1 MAHTQIPQDPHNSAA
16 QQTTATASERTEQL
30 SRFFD
35 GELEAS
41 RVGHVVKAA
50 RQPDS
55 AQGRQFDD
63 YVLIS
68 DVLKG
73 FTPRVGDV
81 GLSDRIAKALEQEAV
96 YMGSARSSN
105 STHSER
111 FQKGRQVFRLGAMAA
126 SVAAVGFVSMAM
138 WQLVSPEQN
147 LLATVGGSNTMSAAA
162 VSTAAGTAGTV
173 GPVNGSSIVPVAS
186 WADPKTREMLDA
198 HGSMAVRLRVAG
210 ER

>member
-1 MAHTQIPQDPHNSAA
+1 MAQTQIPQDPPSSTF
-16 QQTTATASERTEQL
+16 QQTTAGPSERTEQL

-50 RQPDS
+50 RQPES

-73 FTPRVGDV
+73 LTPRVGDV

-96 YMGSARSSN
+96 YMGSVRNGHSA
-105 STHSER
+105 HSER
-111 FQKGRQVFRLGAMAA
+111 FQKGRQVFRLGALAA

-147 LLATVGGSNTMSAAA
+147 LVASAGKPSAASLNT
-162 VSTAAGTAGTV
+162 VAGTV
-173 GPVNGSSIVPVAS
+173 GPVGSASVVPVAS

>member
-1 MAHTQIPQDPHNSAA
+1 MAHTQIPQDPSSSVGHP
-16 QQTTATASERTEQL
+16 TTATPSDRTEQL

-73 FTPRVGDV
+73 LTPRVGDV
-81 GLSDRIAKALEQEAV
+81 GLSDRIAKALEQEPV
-96 YMGSARSSN
+96 YMGSARN
-105 STHSER
+105 SHSAHSER
-111 FQKGRQVFRLGAMAA
+111 FQKGRQVFRLGALAA

-147 LLATVGGSNTMSAAA
+147 LVASAGKPGAAPINTV
-162 VSTAAGTAGTV
+162 AGTV
-173 GPVNGSSIVPVAS
+173 GPLGGASVVPVAS

>member
-1 MAHTQIPQDPHNSAA
+1 M
-16 QQTTATASERTEQL
+16 

-35 GELEAS
+35 GELEPP
-41 RVGHVVKAA
+41 RVGHVVKAI
-50 RQPDS
+50 RQEGSES
-55 AQGRQFDD
+55 ARQFDD

-73 FTPRVGDV
+73 LTPR
-81 GLSDRIAKALEQEAV
+81 LSDAVLSERIAKAIQQEPV
-96 YMGSARSSN
+96 YMGSARNNSSA
-105 STHSER
+105 HSER
-111 FQKGRQVFRLGAMAA
+111 FQKGRQVFRLGALAA

-138 WQLVSPEQN
+138 WQLVTPEQSLVASAGQPN
-147 LLATVGGSNTMSAAA
+147 SAPATVAATGS
-162 VSTAAGTAGTV
+162 TV
-173 GPVNGSSIVPVAS
+173 GPVGGASLVPVAS

>member
-1 MAHTQIPQDPHNSAA
+1 MAHTQPPQNHPASLPQNPSAA
-16 QQTTATASERTEQL
+16 PPERGEQL

-35 GELEAS
+35 GELEPP
-41 RVGHVVKAA
+41 RVGHVVKAI
-50 RQPDS
+50 RQEGSES
-55 AQGRQFDD
+55 ARQFDD

-73 FTPRVGDV
+73 LTPR
-81 GLSDRIAKALEQEAV
+81 LSDAVLSERIAKAIQQEPV
-96 YMGSARSSN
+96 YMGSARNNSSA
-105 STHSER
+105 HSER
-111 FQKGRQVFRLGAMAA
+111 FQKGRQVFRLGALAA

-138 WQLVSPEQN
+138 WQLVTPEQSLVASAGQTN
-147 LLATVGGSNTMSAAA
+147 SGPAAVTSNGSTVGGP
-162 VSTAAGTAGTV
+162 VSGA
-173 GPVNGSSIVPVAS
+173 SLVPVAS

>member
-1 MAHTQIPQDPHNSAA
+1 MAQTQIPQDPPSSTP
-16 QQTTATASERTEQL
+16 QQTTAGPSERNEQL

-73 FTPRVGDV
+73 LTPRVGDV
-81 GLSDRIAKALEQEAV
+81 GLSDRIAKALEQEPV
-96 YMGSARSSN
+96 YMGSVRN
-105 STHSER
+105 SHSAHSER
-111 FQKGRQVFRLGAMAA
+111 FQKGRQVFRLGALAA

-147 LLATVGGSNTMSAAA
+147 LVASAGRSNVISGGTANTA
-162 VSTAAGTAGTV
+162 AGTV

>member
-1 MAHTQIPQDPHNSAA
+1 M
-16 QQTTATASERTEQL
+16 
-30 SRFFD
+30 
-35 GELEAS
+35 
-41 RVGHVVKAA
+41 
-50 RQPDS
+50 
-55 AQGRQFDD
+55 
-63 YVLIS
+63 
-68 DVLKG
+68 
-73 FTPRVGDV
+73 TPRVGDV
-81 GLSDRIAKALEQEAV
+81 GLSDRIAKALEQDAV

-147 LLATVGGSNTMSAAA
+147 LLATAGGSKATSAAA
-162 VSTAAGTAGTV
+162 VSTAAGTV

-186 WADPKTREMLDA
+186 WADPRTREMLDA
-198 HGSMAVRLRVAG
+198 HGSTAVRLRVAG

>member
-1 MAHTQIPQDPHNSAA
+1 MAQTQNPNDPHS
-16 QQTTATASERTEQL
+16 TALSTSQGTDLERTEQL

-41 RVGHVVKAA
+41 RIGHVVKAT
-50 RQPDS
+50 RQ
-55 AQGRQFDD
+55 QGSEQSRQFDD

-73 FTPRVGDV
+73 FTPRRGDAV
-81 GLSDRIAKALEQEAV
+81 LSERIAKALEQEPV
-96 YMGSARSSN
+96 YMGSGRSS
-105 STHSER
+105 HSER
-111 FQKGRQVFRLGAMAA
+111 FQNGRQVFRLGALAA
-126 SVAAVGFVSMAM
+126 SVAAVGFVSVAM
-138 WQLVSPEQN
+138 WKLVVPEQN
-147 LLATVGGSNTMSAAA
+147 LVASAGQPGPSQ
-162 VSTAAGTAGTV
+162 VSTVAGTV
-173 GPVNGSSIVPVAS
+173 GPMGGAAVVPVAS

>member
-1 MAHTQIPQDPHNSAA
+1 MAHTQTPQDPSNAVGQSTAA
-16 QQTTATASERTEQL
+16 TPSDRTEQL

-73 FTPRVGDV
+73 LTPRVGDV

-138 WQLVSPEQN
+138 WQLVSPEPN
-147 LLATVGGSNTMSAAA
+147 LLATAGGSKATSAAA
-162 VSTAAGTAGTV
+162 VSTAAGTV

-186 WADPKTREMLDA
+186 WADPRTREMLDA
-198 HGSMAVRLRVAG
+198 HGSTAVRLRVAG

>member
-1 MAHTQIPQDPHNSAA
+1 MAHTQTPQDPSNAVGQSTAA
-16 QQTTATASERTEQL
+16 TPSDRTEQL

-73 FTPRVGDV
+73 LTPRVGDV

-147 LLATVGGSNTMSAAA
+147 LLATAGGSKATSAAA
-162 VSTAAGTAGTV
+162 VSTAAGTV

-186 WADPKTREMLDA
+186 WADPRTREMLDA
-198 HGSMAVRLRVAG
+198 HGSTAVRLRVAG

>member
-1 MAHTQIPQDPHNSAA
+1 MAHTQPPQDPSSSVG
-16 QQTTATASERTEQL
+16 QTATATPSDRTEQL

-73 FTPRVGDV
+73 LTPRVGDV

-96 YMGSARSSN
+96 YMGSVRNINSN
-105 STHSER
+105 HSER
-111 FQKGRQVFRLGAMAA
+111 FQKGRQVFRIGAMAA

-147 LLATVGGSNTMSAAA
+147 LLATVGGSSATSA
-162 VSTAAGTAGTV
+162 VTVGTAAGTV
-173 GPVNGSSIVPVAS
+173 GPVNGASLVPVAS

>member
-1 MAHTQIPQDPHNSAA
+1 MAQTQNPHEIHS
-16 QQTTATASERTEQL
+16 TASSMTQPSESERTEQL

-41 RVGHVVKAA
+41 RIGHVVRTT
-50 RQPDS
+50 RQPGS
-55 AQGRQFDD
+55 EQSRQFDD

-73 FTPRVGDV
+73 FTPRPGDAV
-81 GLSDRIAKALEQEAV
+81 LSERIAKALQQEPV
-96 YMGSARSSN
+96 YMGSARSA
-105 STHSER
+105 HSER
-111 FQKGRQVFRLGAMAA
+111 FQKGRQVFRLGALAA
-126 SVAAVGFVSMAM
+126 SVAAVGFVSVAM
-138 WQLVSPEQN
+138 WKLVVPEQN
-147 LLATVGGSNTMSAAA
+147 LVASSGPSGNTQ
-162 VSTAAGTAGTV
+162 VSTVAGTV
-173 GPVNGSSIVPVAS
+173 GPVVGASVVPVAS

>member
-1 MAHTQIPQDPHNSAA
+1 MAHTPTPQDPSSSVG
-16 QQTTATASERTEQL
+16 QQTTATPSDRTEQL

-41 RVGHVVKAA
+41 RLGQVVKAA

-73 FTPRVGDV
+73 LTPRVGDV

-96 YMGSARSSN
+96 YMGSVRNSN
-105 STHSER
+105 SSHSER

-147 LLATVGGSNTMSAAA
+147 LLATVGGSNGTPAGV
-162 VSTAAGTAGTV
+162 VSTAAGTV

>member
-1 MAHTQIPQDPHNSAA
+1 MAHTQIPQDPSSSVGHP
-16 QQTTATASERTEQL
+16 TTATPSDRTEQL

-73 FTPRVGDV
+73 LTPRVGDV
-81 GLSDRIAKALEQEAV
+81 GLSDRIAKALEKEPV
-96 YMGSARSSN
+96 YMGSVRN
-105 STHSER
+105 SHSAHSER
-111 FQKGRQVFRLGAMAA
+111 FQKGRQVFRLGALAA

-147 LLATVGGSNTMSAAA
+147 LVASVGKPSSAQLNTV
-162 VSTAAGTAGTV
+162 AGTV
-173 GPVNGSSIVPVAS
+173 GPVGGTSVVPVAS